1 MSNSPQNNKR
11 QRFWSHAKIVRTYS
25 NSEGEE
31 KTEDI
36 SFEREE
42 VEQELREEAVASG
55 RTLPRN
61 WRFPN
66 FEAEILR
73 KAYELAQTPVLDSSR
88 AKEEDEAGVYVLI
101 PPHYIEKVELFY
113 KEDRNIIMP
122 LTPPR
127 NSLVVPSGDNPLN

>member
-42 VEQELREEAVASG
+42 VEQ
-55 RTLPRN
+55 T
-61 WRFPN
+61 
-66 FEAEILR
+66 
-73 KAYELAQTPVLDSSR
+73 DS
-88 AKEEDEAGVYVLI
+88 A
-101 PPHYIEKVELFY
+101 
-113 KEDRNIIMP
+113 
-122 LTPPR
+122 
-127 NSLVVPSGDNPLN
+127 